1 MKVGAQGATIATSGL
16 ADIAVYEGRFADA
29 VKIYQDGIKVD
40 LERKNADRAAA
51 KLAGLAYAE
60 LQRGRTAAAREAA
73 AQAVATSPGIR
84 PRLFGALVLVDTGDV
99 AAAQTIAAR
108 LATEPQAEAKA
119 SAKVI
124 EGAIARQRGNLDR
137 AAAVLEEAT
146 KVLDSWVAQFEIGRV
161 HLAAG
166 RFTPADSAFDR
177 CVERS
182 GELFL
187 DEEPIYG
194 RLPAVYYLQG
204 KAREAQ
210 KIVGYA
216 DLYQHY
222 LRIREKAGEDPN
234 LKDVRARVAAQPGR

>member
-1 MKVGAQGATIATSGL
+1 M
-16 ADIAVYEGRFADA
+16 YEGRFADA
-29 VKIYQDGIKVD
+29 VKIYQDGIKID
-40 LERKNADRAAA
+40 LERQSVDRAAA

-73 AQAVATSPGIR
+73 TQAVATSPGIR
-84 PRLFGALVLVDTGDV
+84 PRLLGALVLVDTGDV
-99 AAAQTIAAR
+99 AAAQTIATR

-124 EGAIARQRGNLDR
+124 EGAIARQRGHLDR
-137 AAAVLEEAT
+137 AATVLDEAN
-146 KVLDSWVAQFEIGRV
+146 KVLDTWAGQFELGRV

-166 RFTPADSAFDR
+166 RFTPADSALDR
-177 CVERS
+177 AVARS

-204 KAREAQ
+204 QAREAA
-210 KIVGYA
+210 KIVGYG
-216 DLYQHY
+216 DLYQRY

-234 LKDVRARVAAQPGR
+234 LKDVRARITAQPGR